1 MTGHFTFTVKYL
13 KLQIIKH
20 RPFPCSKT
28 MNYFWFSTR
37 FPNTRKFVHWP
48 CWELEGMCLSSYGFV
63 SLTTWW
69 IGSEN
74 NGLPVSVFLCTNDLK
89 HLASKLFLHVHQH
102 LTGDKKKVISG
113 YNSVYFTNWTPC
125 TKLNRLY
132 YIYAMYN
139 VLGRPLYFTLPQDC

>member
-20 RPFPCSKT
+20 RPFPCCKR
-28 MNYFWFSTR
+28 MNLFWFSTR

-74 NGLPVSVFLCTNDLK
+74 NGLPVSVFLWTNDLK
-89 HLASKLFLHVHQH
+89 HLVSKFIPACSPAPDWGQ
-102 LTGDKKKVISG
+102 KKVISG
-113 YNSVYFTNWTPC
+113 YNSVHFTSWTPC
-125 TKLNRLY
+125 TKLTRLY
-132 YIYAMYN
+132 YIYTMYN
-139 VLGRPLYFTLPQDC
+139 VLGCPLYFTLPQDC